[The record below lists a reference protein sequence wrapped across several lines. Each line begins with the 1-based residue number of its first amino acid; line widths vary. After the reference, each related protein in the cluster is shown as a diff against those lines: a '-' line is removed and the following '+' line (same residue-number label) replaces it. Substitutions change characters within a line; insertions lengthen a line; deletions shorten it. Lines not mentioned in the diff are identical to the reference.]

1 MSAVMEKPAIL
12 SLFKSSPLVIA
23 SHNKGK
29 VKEIGEL
36 IASLG
41 IRVISASEA
50 NVDEPEETGDSFAE
64 NATLKSE
71 YSAQITH
78 LPSLSDDSGLVVP
91 AIGGA
96 PGIYSARWA
105 GPDKNFTVAFNRI
118 QKELGD
124 LPTHAYFVCVL
135 SLSIPESFSKELAGT
150 HIFEGRTDGTLT
162 FPPRGDN
169 GFGYDPIFI
178 PDGHSETFGE
188 LPADYKNSISHRA
201 AAFAQFIEFLKD
213 NP

>member
-1 MSAVMEKPAIL
+1 MSSMTKRAPL
-12 SLFKSSPLVIA
+12 QSLFKESPLVIA

-29 VKEIGEL
+29 VREIGEL
-36 IASLG
+36 ISNLG

-50 NVDEPEETGDSFAE
+50 NVDEPEETGDSFVE

-71 YSAQITH
+71 YSAQITK
-78 LPSLSDDSGLVVP
+78 LPALSDDSGLVVP

-105 GPDKNFTVAFNRI
+105 GPDKNFTMAFARI

-124 LPTHAYFVCVL
+124 LPDNAYFVCVL
-135 SLSIPESFSKELAGT
+135 SLSIPASFSSEWAGNYV
-150 HIFEGRTDGTLT
+150 FEGRIDGTLS
-162 FPPRGDN
+162 FPPRGEK

-178 PDGHSETFGE
+178 PEGSDKSFAQMSMEE
-188 LPADYKNSISHRA
+188 KNKFSHRKKA
-201 AAFAQFIEFLKD
+201 VNQLFTFLR
-213 NP
+213 NL